1 MTCTKII
8 KAWFGSS
15 LAIKFADLPNP
26 NFPAWLYNNIVHRD
40 KDILIQ
46 MVTLIYN
53 IWHARNLSVFKYKGI
68 PEEDIIQRDNR
79 NIQDFL
85 QAQISTAS
93 HPTLGD
99 TQIHVSLASGV
110 SSHSHTSR
118 TSDSAPIAKWKKPA
132 EGLFKTNYDMSLRVK
147 GKWGIGSIIRSD
159 HGLVMAAATW
169 VTNGSGNILEAEA
182 YGVLKAL
189 KFLQECCFREINIE
203 GDNEGLMRR
212 LKDGR
217 NDKDSSYLGL
227 MIKEIHQLQSR
238 FDTCL
243 FTFIPRSGSKV
254 AHNLAQLAHLEP
266 NVVWIEVVLVTPRLP
281 NLICFCIKSE

>member
-118 TSDSAPIAKWKKPA
+118 TSDSAPIAWKKPA
-132 EGLFKTNYDMSLRVK
+132 EGLFKTNCDMSLRVK
-147 GKWGIGSIIRSD
+147 GKWGIGSIIRSN

-212 LKDGR
+212 L
-217 NDKDSSYLGL
+217 
-227 MIKEIHQLQSR
+227 
-238 FDTCL
+238 
-243 FTFIPRSGSKV
+243 
-254 AHNLAQLAHLEP
+254 
-266 NVVWIEVVLVTPRLP
+266 
-281 NLICFCIKSE
+281 